1 MKLIHLISGGDVGGA
16 KTHVLSLL
24 QGLNRTED
32 VHLICFMEGPFAEEA
47 RCLGIPTTVIEGSN
61 PMAVRKRILA
71 IIRHDDCQLLHCHG
85 ARANMIGALVQ
96 RQARIPVIST
106 IHSDY
111 RLDYLGRPLAALTY
125 GNINKVALRRF
136 DAWIGVSDGMRQ
148 LLISRGFDPQRIFP
162 LYNGVDFS
170 TPLKTVP
177 RDEWLRGIGLTPTDR
192 TVVFGIAAR
201 ISPVKD
207 MTTLVRAFAA
217 AVKQAP
223 DIRLV
228 IAGDGEQAGEIR
240 ALAKELCP
248 EGTVFFPGWLE
259 DVNSFYQ
266 ALDVNVLTSL
276 SETFPYALTE
286 GARMHCATIASNVGG
301 VPYLIDD
308 GENGLLFEPQD
319 VSALTAHMLTL
330 ATDAAKRRGMGEALY
345 EKTKRDF
352 SVQAMVEKQK
362 HYYEIIIRRFR
373 RPKLERDGVVICGA
387 YGKGNGGDNAILDA
401 IVAQL
406 RHIDPDLPICA
417 LSRTP
422 KKTRA
427 AACVDSLYTLRLLA
441 IRRRMRH
448 AKLYLSGGGTLIQ
461 DTTSTRSLLYYLSS
475 IRMAARAG
483 CRVMLYGCGI
493 GPVSRPRNCERTAK
507 TLNRYAEIISLR
519 DRYSEE
525 TLRALGVTTP
535 EIRLTADPAL
545 LIDPGD
551 TPAIRSFLHR
561 SGLAEGTRY
570 ALFALRPWKD
580 FDRHIAAFANAAEYA
595 HREYGLTPVLY
606 AMEPCRDRAAL
617 NAVAAQLR
625 CPYLLLEAGSNGTEI
640 VALIRRMSLV
650 IAMRLHTLIFAAGQG
665 VPMVGVVYDPKVS
678 GFLDYLGQDLYLPLE
693 EASAASLCDLID
705 TAMAEQMFEAENIR
719 SLRELAAENEELAR
733 HLLTEE

>member
-1 MKLIHLISGGDVGGA
+1 
-16 KTHVLSLL
+16 
-24 QGLNRTED
+24 
-32 VHLICFMEGPFAEEA
+32 
-47 RCLGIPTTVIEGSN
+47 
-61 PMAVRKRILA
+61 
-71 IIRHDDCQLLHCHG
+71 
-85 ARANMIGALVQ
+85 
-96 RQARIPVIST
+96 
-106 IHSDY
+106 
-111 RLDYLGRPLAALTY
+111 
-125 GNINKVALRRF
+125 
-136 DAWIGVSDGMRQ
+136 
-148 LLISRGFDPQRIFP
+148 
-162 LYNGVDFS
+162 
-170 TPLKTVP
+170 
-177 RDEWLRGIGLTPTDR
+177 
-192 TVVFGIAAR
+192 
-201 ISPVKD
+201 
-207 MTTLVRAFAA
+207 
-217 AVKQAP
+217 
-223 DIRLV
+223 
-228 IAGDGEQAGEIR
+228 
-240 ALAKELCP
+240 
-248 EGTVFFPGWLE
+248 
-259 DVNSFYQ
+259 
-266 ALDVNVLTSL
+266 
-276 SETFPYALTE
+276 
-286 GARMHCATIASNVGG
+286 MHCATIASNVGG

-422 KKTRA
+422 KETRA
-427 AACVDSLYTLRLLA
+427 AACVDSLYTFRLLA

-483 CRVMLYGCGI
+483 CRVMLYGCGV

-551 TPAIRSFLHR
+551 TPAIRSFLHH
-561 SGLAEGTRY
+561 SGLADGTRY

-606 AMEPCRDRAAL
+606 AMEPGRDRAAL

>member
-1 MKLIHLISGGDVGGA
+1 
-16 KTHVLSLL
+16 
-24 QGLNRTED
+24 
-32 VHLICFMEGPFAEEA
+32 
-47 RCLGIPTTVIEGSN
+47 
-61 PMAVRKRILA
+61 MAVRKRILA

-177 RDEWLRGIGLTPTDR
+177 RDEWLRGIGLTPTDK
-192 TVVFGIAAR
+192 TVVFGFAAR

-422 KKTRA
+422 KETRA
-427 AACVDSLYTLRLLA
+427 AACVDSLYTFRLLA

-493 GPVSRPRNCERTAK
+493 GPVSRLRNCERTAK

-535 EIRLTADPAL
+535 EIHLTADPAL

-551 TPAIRSFLHR
+551 TPAIHSFLHR

>member
-1 MKLIHLISGGDVGGA
+1 
-16 KTHVLSLL
+16 
-24 QGLNRTED
+24 
-32 VHLICFMEGPFAEEA
+32 
-47 RCLGIPTTVIEGSN
+47 
-61 PMAVRKRILA
+61 
-71 IIRHDDCQLLHCHG
+71 
-85 ARANMIGALVQ
+85 
-96 RQARIPVIST
+96 
-106 IHSDY
+106 
-111 RLDYLGRPLAALTY
+111 
-125 GNINKVALRRF
+125 
-136 DAWIGVSDGMRQ
+136 
-148 LLISRGFDPQRIFP
+148 
-162 LYNGVDFS
+162 
-170 TPLKTVP
+170 
-177 RDEWLRGIGLTPTDR
+177 
-192 TVVFGIAAR
+192 
-201 ISPVKD
+201 
-207 MTTLVRAFAA
+207 
-217 AVKQAP
+217 
-223 DIRLV
+223 
-228 IAGDGEQAGEIR
+228 
-240 ALAKELCP
+240 
-248 EGTVFFPGWLE
+248 
-259 DVNSFYQ
+259 
-266 ALDVNVLTSL
+266 
-276 SETFPYALTE
+276 
-286 GARMHCATIASNVGG
+286 MHCATIASNVGG

-422 KKTRA
+422 KETRA
-427 AACVDSLYTLRLLA
+427 AACVDSLYTFRLLA

-551 TPAIRSFLHR
+551 TPAIHSFLHR

>member
-1 MKLIHLISGGDVGGA
+1 MGQV
-16 KTHVLSLL
+16 
-24 QGLNRTED
+24 
-32 VHLICFMEGPFAEEA
+32 
-47 RCLGIPTTVIEGSN
+47 
-61 PMAVRKRILA
+61 
-71 IIRHDDCQLLHCHG
+71 
-85 ARANMIGALVQ
+85 
-96 RQARIPVIST
+96 PVISVNLSGLEKNSGFQIT
-106 IHSDY
+106 LPLL
-111 RLDYLGRPLAALTY
+111 RRALAALTY

-177 RDEWLRGIGLTPTDR
+177 RDEWLRGIGLTLTDR

-352 SVQAMVEKQK
+352 SAQAMVEKQK

-422 KKTRA
+422 KETRA
-427 AACVDSLYTLRLLA
+427 AACVDSLYTFRL
-441 IRRRMRH
+441 
-448 AKLYLSGGGTLIQ
+448 
-461 DTTSTRSLLYYLSS
+461 LSS
-475 IRMAARAG
+475 ITFRASAWPPARAAASCSMAAASAPSRA
-483 CRVMLYGCGI
+483 
-493 GPVSRPRNCERTAK
+493 
-507 TLNRYAEIISLR
+507 
-519 DRYSEE
+519 
-525 TLRALGVTTP
+525 RAT
-535 EIRLTADPAL
+535 
-545 LIDPGD
+545 
-551 TPAIRSFLHR
+551 
-561 SGLAEGTRY
+561 
-570 ALFALRPWKD
+570 
-580 FDRHIAAFANAAEYA
+580 ANA
-595 HREYGLTPVLY
+595 P
-606 AMEPCRDRAAL
+606 
-617 NAVAAQLR
+617 
-625 CPYLLLEAGSNGTEI
+625 
-640 VALIRRMSLV
+640 
-650 IAMRLHTLIFAAGQG
+650 
-665 VPMVGVVYDPKVS
+665 PKRS
-678 GFLDYLGQDLYLPLE
+678 
-693 EASAASLCDLID
+693 
-705 TAMAEQMFEAENIR
+705 TAMPR
-719 SLRELAAENEELAR
+719 SSPCATATPRRRSAPSA
-733 HLLTEE
+733 

>member
-1 MKLIHLISGGDVGGA
+1 
-16 KTHVLSLL
+16 
-24 QGLNRTED
+24 
-32 VHLICFMEGPFAEEA
+32 
-47 RCLGIPTTVIEGSN
+47 
-61 PMAVRKRILA
+61 
-71 IIRHDDCQLLHCHG
+71 
-85 ARANMIGALVQ
+85 
-96 RQARIPVIST
+96 
-106 IHSDY
+106 
-111 RLDYLGRPLAALTY
+111 
-125 GNINKVALRRF
+125 
-136 DAWIGVSDGMRQ
+136 
-148 LLISRGFDPQRIFP
+148 
-162 LYNGVDFS
+162 
-170 TPLKTVP
+170 
-177 RDEWLRGIGLTPTDR
+177 
-192 TVVFGIAAR
+192 
-201 ISPVKD
+201 
-207 MTTLVRAFAA
+207 
-217 AVKQAP
+217 
-223 DIRLV
+223 
-228 IAGDGEQAGEIR
+228 
-240 ALAKELCP
+240 
-248 EGTVFFPGWLE
+248 
-259 DVNSFYQ
+259 
-266 ALDVNVLTSL
+266 
-276 SETFPYALTE
+276 
-286 GARMHCATIASNVGG
+286 
-301 VPYLIDD
+301 
-308 GENGLLFEPQD
+308 
-319 VSALTAHMLTL
+319 MLTL

-422 KKTRA
+422 KETRA
-427 AACVDSLYTLRLLA
+427 AACVDSLYTFRLLA

-483 CRVMLYGCGI
+483 CRVMLYGCGV
-493 GPVSRPRNCERTAK
+493 GPVSRPAQLRTHRQNAQP
-507 TLNRYAEIISLR
+507 LCRDHLPARPLLR
-519 DRYSEE
+519 GDAPRPRRDDAGDPPDGGPRPADRS
-525 TLRALGVTTP
+525 
-535 EIRLTADPAL
+535 
-545 LIDPGD
+545 GD
-551 TPAIRSFLHR
+551 TPAIRSFLHH
-561 SGLAEGTRY
+561 SGLADGTRY
-570 ALFALRPWKD
+570 ALFALRPWKN

-693 EASAASLCDLID
+693 EANAASLCDLID

>member
-1 MKLIHLISGGDVGGA
+1 
-16 KTHVLSLL
+16 
-24 QGLNRTED
+24 
-32 VHLICFMEGPFAEEA
+32 
-47 RCLGIPTTVIEGSN
+47 
-61 PMAVRKRILA
+61 
-71 IIRHDDCQLLHCHG
+71 
-85 ARANMIGALVQ
+85 
-96 RQARIPVIST
+96 
-106 IHSDY
+106 
-111 RLDYLGRPLAALTY
+111 
-125 GNINKVALRRF
+125 
-136 DAWIGVSDGMRQ
+136 
-148 LLISRGFDPQRIFP
+148 
-162 LYNGVDFS
+162 
-170 TPLKTVP
+170 
-177 RDEWLRGIGLTPTDR
+177 
-192 TVVFGIAAR
+192 
-201 ISPVKD
+201 
-207 MTTLVRAFAA
+207 
-217 AVKQAP
+217 
-223 DIRLV
+223 
-228 IAGDGEQAGEIR
+228 
-240 ALAKELCP
+240 
-248 EGTVFFPGWLE
+248 
-259 DVNSFYQ
+259 
-266 ALDVNVLTSL
+266 
-276 SETFPYALTE
+276 
-286 GARMHCATIASNVGG
+286 MHCATIASNVGG

-422 KKTRA
+422 KETRA
-427 AACVDSLYTLRLLA
+427 AACVDSLYTFRLLA

-525 TLRALGVTTP
+525 TLHALGVTTP

-551 TPAIRSFLHR
+551 TPAIHSFLHH
-561 SGLAEGTRY
+561 SGLADGTRY

-617 NAVAAQLR
+617 NAVATQLR

>member
-177 RDEWLRGIGLTPTDR
+177 RDEWLRGIGLTPTGR

-330 ATDAAKRRGMGEALY
+330 AT
-345 EKTKRDF
+345 
-352 SVQAMVEKQK
+352 
-362 HYYEIIIRRFR
+362 
-373 RPKLERDGVVICGA
+373 
-387 YGKGNGGDNAILDA
+387 
-401 IVAQL
+401 VAQL

-422 KKTRA
+422 KETRA
-427 AACVDSLYTLRLLA
+427 AACVDSLYTFRLLA

-483 CRVMLYGCGI
+483 CRVMLYGCGV

-551 TPAIRSFLHR
+551 TPAIRSFLHH
-561 SGLAEGTRY
+561 SGLADGTRY

>member
-1 MKLIHLISGGDVGGA
+1 MKKKIALITGASGGIGGA
-16 KTHVLSLL
+16 CAETLARAGYTVLLHGCH
-24 QGLNRTED
+24 GLEHAKALADR
-32 VHLICFMEGPFAEEA
+32 LCAEGCDAH
-47 RCLGIPTTVIEGSN
+47 
-61 PMAVRKRILA
+61 AVCCDLADSESAQAMCRDILA
-71 IIRHDDCQLLHCHG
+71 LYHRVD
-85 ARANMIGALVQ
+85 ALVLC
-96 RQARIPVIST
+96 A
-106 IHSDY
+106 
-111 RLDYLGRPLAALTY
+111 
-125 GNINKVALRRF
+125 
-136 DAWIGVSDGMRQ
+136 GVSHTGLFCDMTDEQWRTVMDVNVSGMFY
-148 LLISRGFDPQRIFP
+148 LIRALAPGMVSRNEGAI
-162 LYNGVDFS
+162 V
-170 TPLKTVP
+170 TVSSMWG
-177 RDEWLRGIGLTPTDR
+177 RVGASCEVAYSASKAAVIGLT
-192 TVVFGIAAR
+192 
-201 ISPVKD
+201 
-207 MTTLVRAFAA
+207 
-217 AVKQAP
+217 
-223 DIRLV
+223 
-228 IAGDGEQAGEIR
+228 R

-422 KKTRA
+422 KETRA
-427 AACVDSLYTLRLLA
+427 AACVDSLYTFRLLA

-483 CRVMLYGCGI
+483 CRVMLYGCGV

-535 EIRLTADPAL
+535 EIHLTADPAL

-551 TPAIRSFLHR
+551 TPAIRSFLHH
-561 SGLAEGTRY
+561 SGLADGTRY

-595 HREYGLTPVLY
+595 HREYSLTPVLY

-665 VPMVGVVYDPKVS
+665 VPIVGVVYDPKVS

>member
-1 MKLIHLISGGDVGGA
+1 MKKKIALVTGASGGIGGA
-16 KTHVLSLL
+16 CAEKLAREGYTVLVHGCR
-24 QGLNRTED
+24 GL
-32 VHLICFMEGPFAEEA
+32 
-47 RCLGIPTTVIEGSN
+47 
-61 PMAVRKRILA
+61 
-71 IIRHDDCQLLHCHG
+71 
-85 ARANMIGALVQ
+85 
-96 RQARIPVIST
+96 RQAEALADRLCAEGHDAHAVFCDLADSESVQAMCRDVLALYHRVDALALCAGISHT
-106 IHSDY
+106 GLLCDMTDAQWRAVMDVNVSGMF
-111 RLDYLGRPLAALTY
+111 YLIRALAPGMVSRNEGAIVTVSSMWGRVGASCEVAYSASKAA
-125 GNINKVALRRF
+125 V
-136 DAWIGVSDGMRQ
+136 
-148 LLISRGFDPQRIFP
+148 
-162 LYNGVDFS
+162 
-170 TPLKTVP
+170 
-177 RDEWLRGIGLTPTDR
+177 IGLT
-192 TVVFGIAAR
+192 
-201 ISPVKD
+201 
-207 MTTLVRAFAA
+207 
-217 AVKQAP
+217 
-223 DIRLV
+223 
-228 IAGDGEQAGEIR
+228 R

-422 KKTRA
+422 KETRA
-427 AACVDSLYTLRLLA
+427 AACVDSLYTFRLLA

-483 CRVMLYGCGI
+483 CRVMLYGCGV

-551 TPAIRSFLHR
+551 TPAIHSFLHR
-561 SGLAEGTRY
+561 SGLADGTRY

-665 VPMVGVVYDPKVS
+665 VPIVGVVYDPKVS